1 MSIIGLSAIIQVKTI
16 SRIIIYIIIMRKGM
30 VSAVAIAKAPNVSI
44 YRVNL
49 RIQFSIVKSMGNF
62 WNNDLASGIDIVYR
76 VQ

>member
-1 MSIIGLSAIIQVKTI
+1 
-16 SRIIIYIIIMRKGM
+16 M

-62 WNNDLASGIDIVYR
+62 WNNDLASGIDLGYR
-76 VQ
+76 VH